1 MLCYTTGL
9 PKPADIFSV
18 SEDILHQPD
27 LIPAM
32 CHTKAIQMCLKFQ
45 ALISSSVLFHRYPG
59 LPKPDRANRS
69 KIKAMISFFFFFFS
83 FMGRT
88 QLFFKLTELAVVVD
102 DSF

>member
-32 CHTKAIQMCLKFQ
+32 CHTNAIQMCLKFQ
-45 ALISSSVLFHRYPG
+45 ALISSSVLSHRYPG
-59 LPKPDRANRS
+59 LPKPDRANHS
-69 KIKAMISFFFFFFS
+69 KIKAMIFIFFFYGKGTIF
-83 FMGRT
+83 
-88 QLFFKLTELAVVVD
+88 FFKLTELAVVVD